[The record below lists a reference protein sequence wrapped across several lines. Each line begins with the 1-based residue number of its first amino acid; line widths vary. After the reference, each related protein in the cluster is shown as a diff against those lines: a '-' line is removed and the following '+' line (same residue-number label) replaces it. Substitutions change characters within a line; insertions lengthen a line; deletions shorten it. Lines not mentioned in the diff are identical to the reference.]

1 MKEHVP
7 SPRVLMLTTIQ
18 LCAPMLKLSCAGN
31 LKESS
36 REKLQFGA
44 SEVYRKYRSSQ
55 RYYRSKLPEVLPE
68 PSTANESWVLDSNG
82 SSTGSRT
89 GTTGFTGSTGA
100 PSGTAA
106 RNFWSPVPLTKA
118 GYWTQ
123 RKWHRKLI
131 WYYRYCRYYRSP
143 QRKYRPGG
151 MNLFED
157 RW

>member
-1 MKEHVP
+1 MIKLWFF
-7 SPRVLMLTTIQ
+7 SYRVI
-18 LCAPMLKLSCAGN
+18 CCFSCG
-31 LKESS
+31 
-36 REKLQFGA
+36 Q
-44 SEVYRKYRSSQ
+44 KYRSSQ
-55 RYYRSKLPEVLPE
+55 QYYRSELPEVLPE
-68 PSTANESWVLDSNG
+68 PSTAYESWVLDSIG
-82 SSTGSRT
+82 SSTGSRS

-100 PSGTAA
+100 PSGTTA
-106 RNFWSPVPLTKA
+106 RNFRWYFRSPVPLAKA

-131 WYYRYCRYYRSP
+131 RYYRYCRYYRSP